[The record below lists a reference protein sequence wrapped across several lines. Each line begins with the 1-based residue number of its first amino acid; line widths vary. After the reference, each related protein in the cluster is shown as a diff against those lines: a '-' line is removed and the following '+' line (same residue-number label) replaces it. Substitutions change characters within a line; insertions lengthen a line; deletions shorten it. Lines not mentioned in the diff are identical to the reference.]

1 MQVRRLNLDDA
12 FRLAHILSQYVDVDT
27 LDPQQDAVDF
37 ISDIVQKIT
46 PEEYLKCVSLLTN
59 TDIDKIKKEI
69 SLDILT
75 ALIEGLKENQ
85 IIALL
90 GFYKSLNL

>member
-12 FRLAHILSQYVDVDT
+12 FRLAHILSQYVDINS

-59 TDIDKIKKEI
+59 TDIGKIKKEI

-75 ALIEGLKENQ
+75 AFIEGMKENQ
-85 IIALL
+85 IVVLL
-90 GFYKSLNL
+90 GFCKSLGL